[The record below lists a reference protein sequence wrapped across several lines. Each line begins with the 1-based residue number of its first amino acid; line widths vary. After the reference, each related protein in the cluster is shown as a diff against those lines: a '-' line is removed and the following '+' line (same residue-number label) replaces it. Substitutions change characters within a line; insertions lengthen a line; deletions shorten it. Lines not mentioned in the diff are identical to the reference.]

1 MIAAR
6 FVSPQVALAQS
17 HEGTIT
23 LMPPQYY
30 ILSTLASVLQGST
43 NTAGQR
49 QRVETLSRGPFGR
62 MVINPHRLA
71 KDDGQGRVV
80 LTYEGDETRG
90 GPKGRLHRALL
101 KVGEGEVCSLSLMD
115 ITILNVVN
123 D

>member
-6 FVSPQVALAQS
+6 FVSPHIALAES
-17 HEGTIT
+17 HQGTIT

-30 ILSTLASVLQGST
+30 ILSTLASILKGST
-43 NTAGQR
+43 NLAAQR
-49 QRVETLSRGPFGR
+49 QQVETLSRGPFGR
-62 MVINPHRLA
+62 MVINPHRLT

-101 KVGEGEVCSLSLMD
+101 KAGEGEVCFRAY
-115 ITILNVVN
+115 
-123 D
+123 